1 MAEPGEGLAGVSD
14 LVVMLFFGYFSC
26 LIVAFTAVAMWLIGS
41 FNNSTL
47 SKQRHPR
54 PPIEQT
60 VTPQEIAPLHLEPT
74 KKETSAAAD
83 DAAGCSPVSAT
94 TTKGPR
100 GYGNALGY
108 AQEIQYGPK
117 RLFSNW

>member
-1 MAEPGEGLAGVSD
+1 
-14 LVVMLFFGYFSC
+14 
-26 LIVAFTAVAMWLIGS
+26 VAFTAVAMWLIGS

-47 SKQRHPR
+47 PKQRHPR

-60 VTPQEIAPLHLEPT
+60 VTSPPLHLEAT

-83 DAAGCSPVSAT
+83 DVSPVKHHKRRVFARQRDNYER
-94 TTKGPR
+94 PR